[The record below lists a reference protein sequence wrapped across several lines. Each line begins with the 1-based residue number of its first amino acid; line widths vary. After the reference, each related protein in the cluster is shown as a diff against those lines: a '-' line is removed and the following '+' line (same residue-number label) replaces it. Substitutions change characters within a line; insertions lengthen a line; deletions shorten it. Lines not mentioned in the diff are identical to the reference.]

1 MVSPGEYLSFLSIDK
16 WTIIFNLINTLILYK
31 IIKKFLFGP
40 VNKIINDRKSEIKQD
55 YDRANKTLEEATDL
69 KKDYENKINNSNQEA
84 LEIIDSAKVRATE
97 KYNEII
103 NEARDK
109 ASNLI
114 NKANKQIELESKK
127 AINNIK
133 DEVADIAVL
142 MAAEVLKKEISLDDH
157 KKIIDKF
164 FDEASER

>member
-40 VNKIINDRKSEIKQD
+40 VNKIINERKSEIKKD
-55 YDRANKTLEEATDL
+55 YDEANKSLEEATYL
-69 KKDYENKINNSNQEA
+69 KKNYENKINQSHQEA
-84 LEIIDSAKVRATE
+84 LEIIDKAKIRATE

-109 ASNLI
+109 AGNLI
-114 NKANKQIELESKK
+114 IKANKQIELESKK

-133 DEVADIAVL
+133 DEVADIAIL
-142 MAAEVLKKEISLDDH
+142 MASEVLKKEINQDDH

-164 FDEASER
+164 FDEASKK